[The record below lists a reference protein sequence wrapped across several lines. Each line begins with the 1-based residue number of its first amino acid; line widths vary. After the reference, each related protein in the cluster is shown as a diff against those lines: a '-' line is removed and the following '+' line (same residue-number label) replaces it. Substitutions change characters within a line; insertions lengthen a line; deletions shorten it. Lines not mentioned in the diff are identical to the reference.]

1 MVPTGSGGRTSASF
15 VFKDGL
21 GERRQMAGAGQEPFE
36 VLRFTQ
42 ELSANPAFEAS
53 VRERFSQLAA
63 FRHESF
69 ARVRAVERLD
79 RLGSSLVLVS
89 DHVRGVRLSQLL
101 AAAEKQGTPVEFT
114 AVAGLIR
121 QLVGAMCALHE
132 SAPDAAHGALGPERL
147 VVTADGRLVVLEYV
161 MGTALEQLRCSQ
173 ERYWKE
179 WRIALPRAVGM
190 HRFDAVTDVA
200 QVGAVALALV
210 VGRPIGADEYPNRLG
225 EVVGAATAT
234 TASGTSAPLPLGF
247 REWLLRTLRLD
258 PRASFRTMSEVRAAL
273 ELTLGAADG
282 AAEQKAL
289 KAWLVRMEEREAL
302 AEKTEPRA
310 GGPVWSAVP
319 APVPEA
325 PPSYTEIP
333 ADPAPRAW
341 TASAADADP
350 VPVAVPAAPV
360 PVPPAAP
367 VRTYVAPEPAAAID
381 EPAEPEHEDAETPM
395 PTPAAWSR
403 QWTIAAAIVLIAATT
418 GATLFGRR
426 YLSPAETTPKTGTL
440 VIGTNPDGVAVLVD
454 GQSRGKT
461 PLTLALTPGAHGI
474 ELVTETEHRK
484 TTVTIVAGGQVQ
496 QFLELPRTAP
506 ALGDLNVRT
515 EPARARVTVD
525 GRAYGRSP
533 VVVQGLTAGTHT
545 VVLENDATAITQ
557 EVTIEGGA
565 TASLVVPM
573 AKPQNNAYASGWI
586 AVSAPVDVQV
596 FEDGRLVG
604 SSRSDRIMVAVGRHD
619 FEIVNEALGYR
630 VTKSVDV
637 GAGQVAPVRLD
648 WPKGTVAVNALP
660 WAEVWIDGE
669 RIGETPIGSV
679 SLPLGVH
686 EVVFRHP
693 ELGERR
699 ATTTVTAG
707 ATGKLSVDLRRK

>member
-1 MVPTGSGGRTSASF
+1 MVPSGSGGRASASF

-42 ELSANPAFEAS
+42 ELSANPAFEVS
-53 VRERFSQLAA
+53 VRERFSQLGA

-89 DHVRGVRLSQLL
+89 DHVRGARLSQLL
-101 AAAEKQGTPVEFT
+101 SAAEKQGIPTEFAAAT
-114 AVAGLIR
+114 GLIR
-121 QLVGAMCALHE
+121 QLVSAMCALHD
-132 SAPDAAHGALGPERL
+132 SAADAAHGALGPERV

-161 MGTALEQLRCSQ
+161 LGTALEQLRCSQ

-210 VGRPIGADEYPNRLG
+210 LGRPIGADEYPNRLG
-225 EVVGAATAT
+225 EVVGGAMAT
-234 TASGTSAPLPLGF
+234 TAAGAPSPLPLGF

-258 PRASFRTMSEVRAAL
+258 PRASFRTMPEVRAAL
-273 ELTLGAADG
+273 ELTLGPADQ

-289 KAWLVRMEEREAL
+289 KAWLARMDERDAV
-302 AEKTEPRA
+302 AEKAEPRP
-310 GGPVWSAVP
+310 GGPVWSP
-319 APVPEA
+319 APAA
-325 PPSYTEIP
+325 PPLAPSLTEMP
-333 ADPAPRAW
+333 SEPAPRAW
-341 TASAADADP
+341 
-350 VPVAVPAAPV
+350 AVS
-360 PVPPAAP
+360 
-367 VRTYVAPEPAAAID
+367 APEPAPVPAPEPVALPNSARASQFDEEPDAAGD
-381 EPAEPEHEDAETPM
+381 PAESESESEPVETPM

-426 YLSPAETTPKTGTL
+426 YLSPAATAPTTGTL

-461 PLTLALTPGAHGI
+461 PLTLTLAPGAHAL
-474 ELVTETEHRK
+474 ELVTDTEHRK
-484 TTVTIVAGGQVQ
+484 TTVTITAGGQVQ

-515 EPARARVTVD
+515 EPARAKVTVD

-545 VVLENDATAITQ
+545 VVLENESTSVTQ
-557 EVTIEGGA
+557 EVTIEGGG

-573 AKPQNNAYASGWI
+573 VKPQNNAYASGWI
-586 AVSAPVDVQV
+586 AVSAPADVQV

-604 SSRSDRIMVAVGRHD
+604 SSRSDRIMVAVGRHEL
-619 FEIVNEALGYR
+619 EIVNEALGYR
-630 VTKSVDV
+630 ATKSVEV

-707 ATGKLSVDLRRK
+707 APGKLSVDLRRK

>member
-1 MVPTGSGGRTSASF
+1 
-15 VFKDGL
+15 
-21 GERRQMAGAGQEPFE
+21 MAGAGQEPFE

-42 ELSANPAFEAS
+42 ELSANPAFEVS
-53 VRERFSQLAA
+53 VRERFSQLGA

-89 DHVRGVRLSQLL
+89 DHARGTRLSQLL
-101 AAAEKQGTPVEFT
+101 SAAEKQGIPTEFAAAT
-114 AVAGLIR
+114 GLIR
-121 QLVGAMCALHE
+121 QLVAAICALHD
-132 SAPDAAHGALGPERL
+132 SAPDAAHGALGPERI

-210 VGRPIGADEYPNRLG
+210 LGRPIGADEYPNRLG
-225 EVVGAATAT
+225 EVVGGAMAT
-234 TASGTSAPLPLGF
+234 TAAGAPAPLPLGF
-247 REWLLRTLRLD
+247 REWLQRTLRLD
-258 PRASFRTMSEVRAAL
+258 PRASFRTMPEVRAAL
-273 ELTLGAADG
+273 ELTLGPADH

-289 KAWLVRMEEREAL
+289 KGWLARMDERDAS
-302 AEKTEPRA
+302 AEKADPRPA
-310 GGPVWSAVP
+310 GPVWSTPPAVVPDAPASVTGIASEPSPGVWATSAP
-319 APVPEA
+319 APVH
-325 PPSYTEIP
+325 I
-333 ADPAPRAW
+333 
-341 TASAADADP
+341 P
-350 VPVAVPAAPV
+350 VPEPA
-360 PVPPAAP
+360 PPAAP
-367 VRTYVAPEPAAAID
+367 ASVYASLPDTKLDAID
-381 EPAEPEHEDAETPM
+381 DTAEPEHEDVETSM

-426 YLSPAETTPKTGTL
+426 YLSPAATAPTTGTL
-440 VIGTNPDGVAVLVD
+440 VIGTNPDGVAVLID

-461 PLTLALTPGAHGI
+461 PLTLTLTPGAHAL
-474 ELVTETEHRK
+474 ELVTDTEHRK
-484 TTVTIVAGGQVQ
+484 TTVTITAGGQVQ

-515 EPARARVTVD
+515 EPARAKVTVD

-545 VVLENDATAITQ
+545 VVLENEATAVTQ

-586 AVSAPVDVQV
+586 AVTAPADVQV

-619 FEIVNEALGYR
+619 LEIVNEALGYR
-630 VTKSVDV
+630 VTKSVEV
-637 GAGQVAPVRLD
+637 SAGQVAPVRLD
-648 WPKGTVAVNALP
+648 WPKGTVAVNAVP

-669 RIGETPIGSV
+669 RVGETPIGSV

-707 ATGKLSVDLRRK
+707 VPGKLSVDLRRK